1 MDAKGKDVLEYLRSF
16 HKQRSMIQ
24 SDASPEYAAYDG
36 VLLDDSKSTTG
47 KSSTQKAI
55 DSLDVDSFSKLD
67 VRSTA
72 TSNDTVKRSIPEGT
86 FVVDGATGSELDR
99 RGVDCCLPLWSAT
112 ANLVAPEVLKDV
124 HKHYLQNGAR
134 AITTNTF
141 RTNERMLGKV
151 GLGHLA
157 KPLTQKAV

>member
-1 MDAKGKDVLEYLRSF
+1 M
-16 HKQRSMIQ
+16 
-24 SDASPEYAAYDG
+24 
-36 VLLDDSKSTTG
+36 LLDDSRPTTG
-47 KSSTQKAI
+47 KSSIKKAI
-55 DSLDVDSFSKLD
+55 DNFDVDSFFKFEIQSIASSDEIK
-67 VRSTA
+67 
-72 TSNDTVKRSIPEGT
+72 KRVIPEGI

-112 ANLVAPEVLKDV
+112 ANLVAPDILKDV
-124 HKHYLQNGAR
+124 HKHYLQNGAK